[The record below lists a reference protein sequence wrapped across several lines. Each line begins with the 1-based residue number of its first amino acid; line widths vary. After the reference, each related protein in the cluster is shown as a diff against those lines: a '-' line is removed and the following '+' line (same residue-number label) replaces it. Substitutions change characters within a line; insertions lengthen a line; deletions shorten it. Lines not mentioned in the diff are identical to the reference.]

1 MKFKKSFMLHFLTYR
16 FFYIGYL
23 LVSSLLILFSTS
35 IISNEQ
41 VIPNY
46 IYIFIAIT
54 TIQTFII
61 AYYENFRLSAIY
73 LNINGDR
80 ITWLISSVIF
90 GILNCIINLLLLFL
104 LNFLFNK
111 YSAIP
116 LFPQSDIFIY
126 LFISS
131 IYTLIYSLSSLLG
144 IVKTHKKITFKIFL
158 TTVLI
163 LLIVLFPFVTT
174 IMLDWKI
181 FLFQPGINYLLI
193 SIIFYVLALFLY
205 SVYYLKIIKM
215 NI

>member
-23 LVSSLLILFSTS
+23 LVSSFLILFSTY

-54 TIQTFII
+54 IIQTFMI

-90 GILNCIINLLLLFL
+90 GL
-104 LNFLFNK
+104 
-111 YSAIP
+111 
-116 LFPQSDIFIY
+116 
-126 LFISS
+126 
-131 IYTLIYSLSSLLG
+131 
-144 IVKTHKKITFKIFL
+144 
-158 TTVLI
+158 
-163 LLIVLFPFVTT
+163 
-174 IMLDWKI
+174 
-181 FLFQPGINYLLI
+181 
-193 SIIFYVLALFLY
+193 
-205 SVYYLKIIKM
+205 
-215 NI
+215 